1 MAIQTLKNSVTISKN
16 SIRELGG
23 MVILPLLEYK
33 KLCARA
39 APTYQL
45 VGKEAKKLDK
55 LVEEGL
61 EEYRAGKCKR
71 INSLTD
77 LD

>member
-1 MAIQTLKNSVTISKN
+1 MAIQALKNSVTISKN
-16 SIRELGG
+16 SIQQLGG

-33 KLCARA
+33 KLCERA
-39 APTYQL
+39 VPIYHL
-45 VGKEAKKLDK
+45 VGKEAKELDK

-61 EEYRAGKCKR
+61 KEYQAGKCKK
-71 INSLTD
+71 INSLAD